1 MATLFLHSELNTMTS
16 DYQLLTTA
24 RITASQ
30 LHRGTMALAI
40 VANVRPTYMLVN
52 LPFGIVGNVSDVNAM
67 DSEHVRPLTELYKS
81 GDYIIGVVV
90 GQDATGKP
98 ILGLKP
104 SLFHQRDF
112 SRRSLVVCQIET
124 IEDHGWIAEIK
135 DSKGTSCFLSK
146 SRVPEELH
154 SRLKPGIVI
163 QCAVV
168 DINASGTLL
177 QVSLQKLDLTA
188 AAAFDGYNQIIPGQI
203 VKAEVVHN
211 ASTHSVMRLISTG
224 GNSSQ
229 KGARSIKYY
238 GYTLSEHFRRPSE
251 SSSGYTTYT
260 GFQGKFKV
268 IYVDLNP
275 QLTDIDGPLIYIS
288 NMDSVLDCAAP
299 TQIYSVGQVLQ
310 EGKLAM
316 VQTMKGAV
324 YASLSSD
331 LSSLV
336 YIPVES
342 THHGAAAEPQIGDPI
357 NLKAKILG
365 YRQFDDLY
373 IGTTNPGDIVSST
386 EAEYHSGMIIDRK
399 VPVKVTK
406 VLDNGVHVSIDV
418 SPTHSLHGMINQPH
432 YGSHLKSHNIPIGL
446 NINKNHG
453 TLRVIAYD
461 EPRQVY
467 YLSLANLGSEP
478 LFSSRDAVRPGM
490 VSRGV
495 VTSFIDNAKCSA
507 VIQFTNLYNGICANA
522 TGMEIGQV
530 YEFICVRNDEKY
542 TTVDRLSESQRG
554 DNIARLRSNYADGLM
569 RVLDYHHF
577 IKFELPYSF
586 TVDGDASTK
595 LPLGTI
601 LNRENATVEIRS
613 IALGGFKLSVK
624 RVGTQ
629 DESIHVFLPHNCI
642 VFPGKSAELVK
653 LYLGSDDSEEERDF
667 FSILPFIRL
676 LTILSTRDRVSVYIG
691 ASSNFLANEEHVIPA
706 ETDDMTRGQ
715 TYQAIVTHMSA
726 SGLTAK
732 LSSHTEIF
740 YPDFG
745 NHELDNIYPLTLIQV
760 RVVKIGDRR
769 SGRNRKVDVNIS
781 GYCHNGVLKSPP
793 GKQSADTVIDSSVKA
808 KYTRLTLPQTQQL
821 NAGILSVDDCKD
833 GSILKG
839 SYLFSNT
846 DSDAYC
852 SIYDMGSGIVGRMT
866 LESVVLSRLVSTIA
880 DTPAKSLSLTSL
892 IAGFSEEVVKFI
904 AGGELTL
911 TAYFEKHGHRSTP
924 DNIADIYVRGIVTL
938 HGEQEL
944 STICADIDPMVGEQS
959 CEIVDL
965 YPASISKSSLKA
977 LHAILSKS
985 GYISIGMVRYVS
997 EHHMIL
1003 RDLLDNC
1010 FVFIHAV
1017 DVFDNP
1023 ASVRPLRDIY
1033 RQGSLVP
1040 ISTFTSRDVP
1050 NTVIIAGI
1058 NRISTIDSIEERILS
1073 SPVGMCAI
1081 AMTKPTN
1088 TLTGLQHTIC
1098 QILPSGALRLNGHTS
1113 MCFLTATSPVEFC
1126 GRRGLFMSPV
1136 LSVTRLFNDPQ
1147 DFSKNMDDFIHDF
1160 LGYHKCVRIGPDN
1173 ISLRPIDFQVS
1184 SMSRHSFISVGQER
1198 LFLPQT
1204 AEDLSIHDTHVG
1216 FIRPYSKLGAGL
1228 QVVVS
1233 ESIIIHVKMK
1243 EISEEF
1249 ISPEETQE
1257 KYPSYTMVRVR
1268 YLDTSTFNDMPQY
1281 NGTIKPTVVNNPN
1294 VRHPS
1299 VIIKTGACLIGRV
1312 ENVMDDRG
1320 VFITVEDCYPLTRVR
1335 ARISDS
1341 IDVSGHGAMNN
1352 EKIVLNNANKCSN
1365 NYYKGQRLYFI
1376 VLEPTAKGASVG
1388 LKTAHFLTAGID
1400 ITKLPVLKQ
1409 DRTRR
1414 SKQERSRIVQ
1424 QEELLNQAMAND
1436 DTEAFKSS
1444 VSEVSRH
1451 NLEPIRKRAHNY
1463 DLFAGELD
1471 DNDNTDD
1478 NGQDQ
1483 DTEKQSG
1490 YSKRQ
1495 LVTES
1500 DSSDTE
1506 EPVINF
1512 LNFGTMK
1519 RPTADESSYSDDYEE
1534 LGNDLLDDGKREYEI
1549 RQVPK
1554 MTNEQKRAK
1563 EEKDIRE
1570 KEEEMLTN
1578 AAPQSEADFE
1588 RLLAG
1593 NEHSSYLWIRYVAFH
1608 VDRANIDKAEA
1619 VLERAM
1625 VRVSPDREIAYRNL
1639 WLAKIALKEK
1649 FHGPEAGT
1657 NELYEAIQRNDP
1669 NELLR
1674 IYCSGKLDQGDWE
1687 AAAKGYDL
1695 LFSKKERKRIY
1706 ENWKDYFMFL
1716 YNVKQYNIPP
1726 NVVEGNRA
1734 KARGQE
1740 LQKASSCL
1748 SQDTLLRLFCDSA
1761 RAEYKISDIT
1771 RGRAAFDK
1779 LVGTMPQRLD
1789 IWGQYL
1795 DMEEKYVAP
1804 IQPHDVRSLYERCC
1818 ALRLSLKKMSYVL
1831 KRFYN
1836 FEKKFGTP
1844 TTQERVKEIARAYAD
1859 S

>member
-1 MATLFLHSELNTMTS
+1 MAILLLYPKLNTMSS

-24 RITASQ
+24 RVTASQ
-30 LHRGTMALAI
+30 LHRGTMALGI
-40 VANVRPTYMLVN
+40 VANVRPAYMLVN
-52 LPFGIVGNVSDVNAM
+52 LPFGIIGSISDTNAM
-67 DSEHVRPLTELYKS
+67 DSEDVLPLTELYKA
-81 GDYIIGVVV
+81 GDYVLCVVV
-90 GQDATGKP
+90 GQDAAGKP
-98 ILGLKP
+98 VLSLKP

-112 SRRSLVVCQIET
+112 SRKSLVICQIET
-124 IEDHGWIAEIK
+124 VEDHGWIAEVK
-135 DSKGTSCFLSK
+135 DSRGTSCFLSK

-154 SRLKPGIVI
+154 PRLKPGLVI

-188 AAAFDGYNQIIPGQI
+188 TASFDGYNHVIPGQI

-224 GNSSQ
+224 GKPSQ
-229 KGARSIKYY
+229 KGARSVKYY
-238 GYTLSEHFRRPSE
+238 GYILSEHFRRPSDPG
-251 SSSGYTTYT
+251 SGYATYT

-275 QLTDIDGPLIYIS
+275 QSTDVDGPLVYIS
-288 NMDSVLDCAAP
+288 NMDSILDHIAP

-310 EGKLAM
+310 EGKLTM

-331 LSSLV
+331 LSSFV

-342 THHGAAAEPQIGDPI
+342 THHGAAADAQIGEPI
-357 NLKAKILG
+357 NLKVKILG

-373 IGTTNPGDIVSST
+373 IGTANPGDIVSST
-386 EAEYHSGMIIDRK
+386 EAEYHSGMVIDRK

-406 VLDNGVHVSIDV
+406 VLDSGVHVSIEV
-418 SPTHSLHGMINQPH
+418 SPTHTLHGMINQPH
-432 YGSHLKSHNIPIGL
+432 YGSHLKGHNIPIGL

-478 LFSSRDAVRPGM
+478 LFSSRDTVKPGM

-522 TGMEIGQV
+522 TGMEVGQV

-554 DNIARLRSNYADGLM
+554 DDIARLRSNYADGLM
-569 RVLDYHHF
+569 RVLDYRHF

-586 TVDGDASTK
+586 TVDGSSSTN

-601 LNRENATVEIRS
+601 LNKDNATIEIRS
-613 IALGGFKLSVK
+613 IALGGFKLNVK
-624 RVGTQ
+624 LSGDH
-629 DESIHVFLPHNCI
+629 DEPIHVFLPHGCI
-642 VFPGKSAELVK
+642 AFPGKSAELVK
-653 LYLGSDDSEEERDF
+653 LYLGANDSNEEQDF
-667 FSILPFIRL
+667 FSILPFVRL
-676 LTILSTRDRVSVYIG
+676 VTMLSTRDKVSVYIG
-691 ASSNFLANEEHVIPA
+691 ASSNFLANEEHILPE
-706 ETDDMTRGQ
+706 ETGAMTRGN
-715 TYQAIVTHMSA
+715 TYQAVVTHMSA
-726 SGLTAK
+726 SGLTARV
-732 LSSHTEIF
+732 SSNTEIF

-745 NHELDNIYPLTLIQV
+745 NRELDGISPLTLIQV
-760 RVVKIGDRR
+760 RVVKVGDRR
-769 SGRNRKVDVNIS
+769 AGRDRKVDVSIS
-781 GYCHNGVLKSPP
+781 GYCQNGILRALP
-793 GKQSADTVIDSSVKA
+793 GTQEADTIADSSIKI
-808 KYTRLTLPQTQQL
+808 KYTKLALPQTQQL
-821 NAGILSVDDCKD
+821 NTGILSVDDCRH
-833 GSILKG
+833 GATLKG

-846 DSDAYC
+846 SPDAYC
-852 SIYDMGSGIVGRMT
+852 AIYDMGSGIVGRMT
-866 LESVVLSRLVSTIA
+866 LEAVLLSRLVAKII
-880 DTPAKSLSLTSL
+880 DTPIKSLSLASL
-892 IAGFSEEVVKFI
+892 LADFSEEVTKFI
-904 AGGELTL
+904 SGGDLTL
-911 TAYFEKHGHRSTP
+911 TAYFEKHGHQSTSDGVADVCVRS
-924 DNIADIYVRGIVTL
+924 IVTL
-938 HGEQEL
+938 YGEQEL
-944 STICADIDPMVGEQS
+944 STICADVDPLAGEQS
-959 CEIVDL
+959 CEVVDL
-965 YPASISKSSLKA
+965 YPASLSPSNIKT
-977 LHAILSKS
+977 LHSVLSKF
-985 GYISIGMVRYVS
+985 GCISIGMVRYVS

-1003 RDLLDNC
+1003 RDIIDNC
-1010 FVFIHAV
+1010 FVFVHAV
-1017 DVFDNP
+1017 DVFETP
-1023 ASVRPLRDIY
+1023 SAVRPLREIY
-1033 RQGSLVP
+1033 KQGSLIP
-1040 ISTFTSRDVP
+1040 ITSFTSKEVP
-1050 NTVIIAGI
+1050 GPVIVAGI
-1058 NRISTIDSIEERILS
+1058 NRIGIPDSLEESILS
-1073 SPVGMCAI
+1073 SPMNMCSI

-1098 QILPSGALRLNGHTS
+1098 QVLPSGALRLNGYTS

-1147 DFSKNMDDFIHDF
+1147 DFSKHIDDFIHDF

-1173 ISLRPIDFQVS
+1173 VSLRPIDFQVS

-1204 AEDLSIHDTHVG
+1204 AEDLSIHDTYVG
-1216 FIRPYSKLGAGL
+1216 FIRPYSKIGAGL
-1228 QVVVS
+1228 HVVVS
-1233 ESIIIHVKMK
+1233 ESVTIHVKMK

-1249 ISPEETQE
+1249 ISPEEAQD
-1257 KYPSYTMVRVR
+1257 KYPSNTMVRVR
-1268 YLDTSTFNDMPQY
+1268 YLETSMFNDMPQY

-1294 VRHPS
+1294 IKHPS

-1312 ENVMDDRG
+1312 DNVADDRG

-1341 IDVSGHGAMNN
+1341 IDVSGHGAVDN
-1352 EKIVLNNANKCSN
+1352 EKIVLNNANRCSS

-1376 VLEPTAKGASVG
+1376 VLEPTAKGATVG

-1400 ITKLPVLKQ
+1400 ITKLPILKQ
-1409 DRTRR
+1409 NRTRR
-1414 SKQERSRIVQ
+1414 SKQDKSHAIH
-1424 QEELLNQAMAND
+1424 QEELLNQAMTNSDAPA
-1436 DTEAFKSS
+1436 TKLP
-1444 VSEVSRH
+1444 VLEVSQSK
-1451 NLEPIRKRAHNY
+1451 LEPARKRMHNY
-1463 DLFAGELD
+1463 DFFAGELD
-1471 DNDNTDD
+1471 DDHEKS
-1478 NGQDQ
+1478 QDSERQ
-1483 DTEKQSG
+1483 QENKKQE
-1490 YSKRQ
+1490 
-1495 LVTES
+1495 VTAES

-1506 EPVINF
+1506 GPIINF

-1519 RPTADESSYSDDYEE
+1519 HAATDESSYSDDYEE
-1534 LGNDLLDDGKREYEI
+1534 GNDILDEGKREYEM
-1549 RQVPK
+1549 RQAPK
-1554 MTNEQKRAK
+1554 LTAEQKRAK
-1563 EEKDIRE
+1563 EERNVRE
-1570 KEEEMLTN
+1570 KEEELLTN

-1593 NEHSSYLWIRYVAFH
+1593 NEYSSYLWIRYVAFH

-1619 VLERAM
+1619 VIDRAM
-1625 VRVSPDREIAYRNL
+1625 TKICPDKEVDYRNL

-1649 FHGPEAGT
+1649 FHGSEAGA
-1657 NELYEAIQRNDP
+1657 NELYEAIRRNES

-1687 AAAKGYDL
+1687 AAARGYDL
-1695 LFSKKERKRIY
+1695 LFSKKERKRVY
-1706 ENWKDYFMFL
+1706 ENWRDYFLFL
-1716 YNVKQYNIPP
+1716 YNAKGYNIPT
-1726 NVVEGNRA
+1726 NIVEGNRT

-1748 SQDTLLRLFCDSA
+1748 SQDALLRLFCDSA
-1761 RAEYKISDIT
+1761 RAEYKIGDIT

-1779 LVGTMPQRLD
+1779 LVGTMPQRMD

-1795 DMEEKYVAP
+1795 DMEEKHVAP
-1804 IQPHDVRSLYERCC
+1804 INPHDVRSLYERCC

-1836 FEKKFGTP
+1836 FEKKFGTA
-1844 TTQERVKEIARAYAD
+1844 TTQEHVKEIARAYAD

>member
-1 MATLFLHSELNTMTS
+1 MTS

-24 RITASQ
+24 RVTASQ
-30 LHRGTMALAI
+30 LHRGTMAMAI

-52 LPFGIVGNVSDVNAM
+52 LPFGIVGNVSDANAM
-67 DSEHVRPLTELYKS
+67 DSEHARPLTELYRA

-112 SRRSLVVCQIET
+112 SRKSLVVCQIET
-124 IEDHGWIAEIK
+124 VEDHGWIAEVK
-135 DSKGTSCFLSK
+135 DARGTSCFLSK

-177 QVSLQKLDLTA
+177 QVSLQKLDLTV
-188 AAAFDGYNQIIPGQI
+188 AAAFDGYSQIIPGQI

-224 GNSSQ
+224 GKSNQ

-238 GYTLSEHFRRPSE
+238 GYILSEHFRRPSDP
-251 SSSGYTTYT
+251 SSGYTTYA

-275 QLTDIDGPLIYIS
+275 QLTDVDGPLIYIS
-288 NMDSVLDCAAP
+288 NMDSVLDNAAP

-310 EGKLAM
+310 EGKLTM

-331 LSSLV
+331 LSSFV
-336 YIPVES
+336 YIPAES
-342 THHGAAAEPQIGDPI
+342 THHGAAAEAQIGEPI
-357 NLKAKILG
+357 NLKTKILG
-365 YRQFDDLY
+365 YRHFDDLY
-373 IGTTNPGDIVSST
+373 IGTANPGDIVSST

-406 VLDNGVHVSIDV
+406 VLDNGVHVSIEV

-432 YGSHLKSHNIPIGL
+432 YGSHLKGHNIPIGL

-478 LFSSRDAVRPGM
+478 IFSSRDAVKPGM

-507 VIQFTNLYNGICANA
+507 VVQFTNLYNGICANA

-542 TTVDRLSESQRG
+542 TTVDRLSGSQRG
-554 DNIARLRSNYADGLM
+554 DDVAKLRSSYADGLL
-569 RVLDYHHF
+569 RVLDYRHF

-586 TVDGDASTK
+586 TVDGDGSSK

-613 IALGGFKLSVK
+613 IALGGFKLNV
-624 RVGTQ
+624 RYIGAQ
-629 DESIHVFLPHNCI
+629 NESIHVFLPHNCI

-653 LYLGSDDSEEERDF
+653 LYLGAGDPEEEQDF

-676 LTILSTRDRVSVYIG
+676 LTMLSTRDRVTVYIG
-691 ASSNFLANEEHVIPA
+691 ASSSFLANVEHVLPA

-715 TYQAIVTHMSA
+715 TYQAVVTHMSA
-726 SGLTAK
+726 SGLTAR
-732 LSSHTEIF
+732 LSSRTEIF

-745 NHELDNIYPLTLIQV
+745 SHELDNIYPLTLVQV

-769 SGRNRKVDVNIS
+769 SGRDRKVDVSIG
-781 GYCHNGVLKSPP
+781 GYCHNGVLKALP
-793 GKQSADTVIDSSVKA
+793 GKQGADAIADSSIKT
-808 KYTRLTLPQTQQL
+808 KYTRLALPQTQQL
-821 NAGILSVDDCKD
+821 NTGILSTDDCKN

-846 DSDAYC
+846 DPDAYC
-852 SIYDMGSGIVGRMT
+852 AIYDMGSGIVGRMT
-866 LESVVLSRLVSTIA
+866 LESVLLGRLVTKIA
-880 DTPAKSLSLTSL
+880 DIPAKSVPLTSL
-892 IAGFSEEVVKFI
+892 IAGFSEEMAKFI
-904 AGGELTL
+904 SGGELTL
-911 TAYFEKHGHRSTP
+911 TAYFEKYGHQSTS
-924 DNIADIYVRGIVTL
+924 DGIVDVYVRSIITL
-938 HGEQEL
+938 YGEQEL
-944 STICADIDPMVGEQS
+944 STICADVDPMAGEQS

-965 YPASISKSSLKA
+965 YPASISTSGLNTLRA
-977 LHAILSKS
+977 ALSKA
-985 GYISIGMVRYVS
+985 GCVSIGMVRYVS

-1010 FVFIHAV
+1010 FVFVHAV

-1023 ASVRPLRDIY
+1023 ASVRPLQDLY
-1033 RQGSLVP
+1033 RQGSLVS
-1040 ISTFTSRDVP
+1040 ITSFTSREVP
-1050 NTVIIAGI
+1050 NPAVIAGI
-1058 NRISTIDSIEERILS
+1058 NRIGAIDQLEESMLS
-1073 SPVGMCAI
+1073 SPTGMCAI
-1081 AMTKPTN
+1081 AMAKPTS

-1098 QILPSGALRLNGHTS
+1098 QVLPSGAMRLNGHTS

-1147 DFSKNMDDFIHDF
+1147 DFSNNVDDFVHDF
-1160 LGYHKCVRIGPDN
+1160 LGYHKCVRIGPEN

-1184 SMSRHSFISVGQER
+1184 SMSRHSFVSVGQER
-1198 LFLPQT
+1198 LFLPQI

-1233 ESIIIHVKMK
+1233 ESITIHVKMK

-1249 ISPEETQE
+1249 ISPEEVQE

-1294 VRHPS
+1294 VKHPS

-1312 ENVMDDRG
+1312 DNVMDDRG

-1341 IDVSGHGAMNN
+1341 IDVSGHGAMNS

-1388 LKTAHFLTAGID
+1388 LKAAHFLTAGID
-1400 ITKLPVLKQ
+1400 ITKLPALKQ

-1414 SKQERSRIVQ
+1414 SKQDKSRAIQ
-1424 QEELLNQAMAND
+1424 QEGLLNQAMTD
-1436 DTEAFKSS
+1436 DGAETFKPP
-1444 VSEVSRH
+1444 VSEVSKSR
-1451 NLEPIRKRAHNY
+1451 LEPARKRARTY

-1471 DNDNTDD
+1471 EDNDNEQS
-1478 NGQDQ
+1478 QDS
-1483 DTEKQSG
+1483 EKQSG
-1490 YSKRQ
+1490 YDKQ
-1495 LVTES
+1495 KAATDS
-1500 DSSDTE
+1500 DSSDTD

-1534 LGNDLLDDGKREYEI
+1534 LGNDILDDGRREYEA
-1549 RQVPK
+1549 RQAPK
-1554 MTNEQKRAK
+1554 MTVEQKRAK

-1570 KEEEMLTN
+1570 REEELLTN

-1608 VDRANIDKAEA
+1608 VDRANIDKAET
-1619 VLERAM
+1619 VIDRAM
-1625 VRVSPDREIAYRNL
+1625 AKVCPEREVDYRNL

-1649 FHGPEAGT
+1649 FHGPEAGM

-1706 ENWKDYFMFL
+1706 ENWRDYFMFL
-1716 YNVKQYNIPP
+1716 YNVKKHDIPANI
-1726 NVVEGNRA
+1726 VDGNRA

-1748 SQDTLLRLFCDSA
+1748 SQDVLLRLFCDAA
-1761 RAEYKISDIT
+1761 RAEYRTADIV

-1779 LVGTMPQRLD
+1779 LVGTMPQRMD

-1795 DMEEKYVAP
+1795 DMEEKHVAP
-1804 IQPHDVRSLYERCC
+1804 INPQDVRSLYERCC